1 MKISKKE
8 FESIVQEALDLLPTQ
23 FRVALD
29 NLEILVED
37 LPDRETLE
45 ATGTRRVHSLL
56 GLYSGVPLTERGTW
70 YGMTPV
76 TPDRIT
82 LFQNNIQRISR
93 NREELKDQVLITV
106 FHEIGHYFGMDED
119 QIRKAMKDF
128 I

>member
-1 MKISKKE
+1 MKLSKKE
-8 FESIVQEALDLLPTQ
+8 FESIVQEALELLPTQ
-23 FRVALD
+23 FREALD

-37 LPDRETLE
+37 LPGREDLE
-45 ATGTRRVHSLL
+45 ATGTRQVRSLL

-119 QIRKAMKDF
+119 QIRDAMEDF